1 MATRRNGGIK
11 GLQNRSTLS
20 VASGSW
26 NMDDVQQSLL
36 ARNWPGTPAAQ
47 PPNSPSFATSAVFT
61 GYISGSLLTVTAVTS
76 GTIAVGQLI
85 TGLGI
90 TQYTTI
96 DSLGTG
102 TGGTGTYN
110 VGISQTVG
118 SSGSPITIS
127 STLQFV
133 NITASSTNV
142 NVYYIAGYDGGSP
155 ITNVTANIY
164 SAGSLVNSVTGT
176 SSPITIVGTPTNSA
190 DTITLYA
197 TNNVGS
203 SVPSTGPY
211 FRTPSKP
218 SAPTI
223 GTASNS
229 SSSLIANIT
238 FTAPA
243 NTNGSAIA
251 NYTATSTPGNIT
263 GTSATSPITVSG
275 LAATTNYTFTVHATN
290 VIGSGPES
298 NSSNTILTPTIYSTQ
313 ILVVAGGGGGGGSY
327 MGAGGGA
334 GGALYTTN
342 VGLLPATTYTISV
355 GTGGTAG
362 LDWQTGGVAAAPG
375 GNGAVSSFIGGV
387 VSLSATGG
395 GGAGTGASG
404 TVVAGKNGGSGG
416 GGGATGGA
424 AAGGTGIAGQGN
436 AGGAGYGGSASGGGG
451 GAGAVGQ
458 TALSTA
464 GGAGGIGIV
473 NPIAHS
479 LAGENVSGT
488 YYLAGGGGGGG
499 NGTIPCGAGGSGGGA
514 AGGYPV
520 ARAGLSNTGG
530 GGGGSDSRSGQ
541 NGNGSAGGSG
551 IVIISAT
558 LAANTVTG
566 SPTVRTDSSTYW
578 VYEFTS
584 PGSIK
589 F

>member
-20 VASGSW
+20 VASGGW

-47 PPNSPSFATSAVFT
+47 PPNAGITTSAVFT

-85 TGLGI
+85 TGSGI

-102 TGGTGTYN
+102 TGGAGTYN

-133 NITASSTNV
+133 NITAATTNV
-142 NVYYIAGYDGGSP
+142 NVYYSIIFDGGSP

-176 SSPITIVGTPTNSA
+176 SSPIIIVGTPTNSA

-313 ILVVAGGGGGGGSY
+313 ILVVAGGGGGGGSFF
-327 MGAGGGA
+327 GAGGGA

-355 GTGGTAG
+355 GGGGIAG
-362 LDWQTGGVAAAPG
+362 LNWNPSNVAFAPG
-375 GNGAVSSFIGGV
+375 GNGSVSSFIGGV

-416 GGGATGGA
+416 GGGATGSSSS
-424 AAGGTGIAGQGN
+424 GGTGVSGQGY
-436 AGGAGYGGSASGGGG
+436 AGGAGLGSNSSGGGG
-451 GAGAVGQ
+451 GAGAEGQAGQ
-458 TALSTA
+458 TNK
-464 GGAGGIGIV
+464 GGAGGVGIV
-473 NPIAHS
+473 NPIANS

-488 YYLAGGGGGGG
+488 YYLAGGGGGSSYQSGY
-499 NGTIPCGAGGSGGGA
+499 PCGAGGYGGGA
-514 AGGYPV
+514 AGGYPP
-520 ARAGLSNTGG
+520 ARAGLPNTGG
-530 GGGGSDSRSGQ
+530 GGGGTDDRGGG
-541 NGNGSAGGSG
+541 NGNGTAGGSG
-551 IVIISAT
+551 IVIVRSTVI
-558 LAANTVTG
+558 AASTTG

-584 PGSIK
+584 PGSIR